1 MARECYLTSTSTEP
15 VHQTLIVEKWQNI
28 AEPTEELEEIVLIEG
43 NEKKMTRIGIS
54 MTKEI
59 RDSIVQFLRENGDVF
74 SWSHDDMPGIST
86 EVIAHKL
93 NVNPSISPVKQKRRV
108 FAPEKMQL

>member
-28 AEPTEELEEIVLIEG
+28 VEPTEELEEIVLIEG

-93 NVNPSISPVKQKRRV
+93 NV
-108 FAPEKMQL
+108 